1 MPPQLIRF
9 HGTYRYDLQEALD
22 QAIAQACAQL
32 EEEDLASPELASLRC
47 FIKRGTSLS
56 VDVMVPAIAD
66 VRFAAANVFQTLAR
80 DAVEGAVEARHGSD
94 HVDFFPSG
102 GDE

>member
-1 MPPQLIRF
+1 
-9 HGTYRYDLQEALD
+9 
-22 QAIAQACAQL
+22 
-32 EEEDLASPELASLRC
+32 
-47 FIKRGTSLS
+47 
-56 VDVMVPAIAD
+56 MVPAIAD